1 MQSEYLMVLIMAK
14 MKLEKRRYIYVTLET
29 CNNTS
34 KVRFELHDFRVWHT
48 NEVTIMY
55 VGKKIFE
62 FIPGMYLIIKD
73 K

>member
-1 MQSEYLMVLIMAK
+1 MQSEYLTALIMAK

-29 CNNTS
+29 RNDTN
-34 KVRFELHDFRVWHT
+34 KVKFELHDFRIWNT
-48 NEVTIMY
+48 NKATIMY